1 MVIRHCLLNKVFRTH
16 HIHLD
21 HTGKNILHLK
31 GIAWKKGFRPRI
43 IYLLLRKLLFLHQ
56 GYGKDPGV
64 RMVLLG
70 SPYLHHQK
78 PVTHPQNIEGGTDRC
93 QGHPFDEGIT
103 REIIVTDL
111 DQGPQFQELVI
122 DPQGEFV
129 SPFMLIFFWLPD
141 STVLFP

>member
-1 MVIRHCLLNKVFRTH
+1 
-16 HIHLD
+16 
-21 HTGKNILHLK
+21 
-31 GIAWKKGFRPRI
+31 
-43 IYLLLRKLLFLHQ
+43 
-56 GYGKDPGV
+56 
-64 RMVLLG
+64 MVLLG

-122 DPQGEFV
+122 DPQGE
-129 SPFMLIFFWLPD
+129 SILQGEDLPLQGTILIIGPLEGDPGHHLVIGRLEWGCPVETYLLQ
-141 STVLFP
+141 VLAF